1 MRQGRWSQARIVEA
15 NPSGNLAA
23 FDCADRPIGPAL
35 AAFIVAIV
43 MAAPIAASVIIP
55 PGAITI
61 PSSGM
66 FLYLNSQA
74 GDWVGG
80 GIEQLY
86 VSPDAGIVAR
96 LEVGG
101 DQFYSSVFQG
111 AHGWSVTM
119 AAAPGNALVPGSYT
133 GATGN
138 NSTSRVAPAL
148 AVDGDGRG
156 CNVATGQFDVSEVS
170 FAPTGELLVFDAT
183 FEQHCDVGGPA
194 LFGRIRIDIP
204 PPTPGVTLPSGS
216 LTVPTSGNFFYLIS
230 QPGDYV
236 GRGTEQLYTGA
247 DSSIKGLMLPGTPG
261 PDYFSGRIIQGNFHF
276 WSVVIT
282 PPPTEILVAR
292 SYISARRA
300 NTPTDHP
307 GLDVSGD
314 GSGCNTLTG
323 KFDVDEISFWST
335 GDLKTFQATFEQHC
349 SGAIP
354 ALFGRIRIETPAP
367 LPPLE
372 MTINI
377 RGEGT
382 QDPKSGTATISGVVF
397 CSRQASVDL
406 DGSVGQAFA
415 NKLGVGGTFKWDGE
429 AEREQVAA
437 CGAPI
442 WRPATRP
449 HGDRQACRS
458 NA

>member
-1 MRQGRWSQARIVEA
+1 VKLQSIAM
-15 NPSGNLAA
+15 
-23 FDCADRPIGPAL
+23 L
-35 AAFIVAIV
+35 AAFIAAIL
-43 MAAPIAASVIIP
+43 MSAPVAASVTMP
-55 PGAITI
+55 PGAITV

-74 GDWVGG
+74 GDFVGR

-101 DQFYSSVFQG
+101 DQFYSSSTQG
-111 AHGWSVTM
+111 THGWQVVM
-119 AAAPGNALVPGSYT
+119 AAAPGSSLLPGSYT

-148 AVDGDGRG
+148 AVSGDGRG
-156 CNVATGQFDVSEVS
+156 CNTAFGQFDVSEVS

-183 FEQHCDVGGPA
+183 FEQHCDLGGPA
-194 LFGRIRIDIP
+194 LFGRIRISNP

-216 LTVPTSGNFFYLIS
+216 MTIPTGGNFFYLVS

-236 GRGTEQLYTGA
+236 GGGTEQLYTGA
-247 DSSIKGLMLPGTPG
+247 DSNIKGLFLPGTPG
-261 PDYFSGRIIQGNFHF
+261 SDYFSGRIVQPNNFHN
-276 WSVVIT
+276 WSVVIAGA
-282 PPPTEILVAR
+282 PGEQLVAG

-300 NTPTDHP
+300 NFQPAGHP
-307 GLDVSGD
+307 GLEVSGD
-314 GSGCNTLTG
+314 GNGCNTLTG
-323 KFDVDEISFWST
+323 KFDVDELSFWPT

-372 MTINI
+372 ITINI
-377 RGEGT
+377 RSEGA
-382 QDPKSGTATISGVVF
+382 QDNKSGTATISGVVF
-397 CSRQASVDL
+397 CSRPASVDL
-406 DGSVGQAFA
+406 DGTVSQAFA
-415 NKLGVGGTFKWDGE
+415 NKIGVGGRFIAHVDCLAPSTKWSGTAIPDGQGFNSGTSQATVE
-429 AEREQVAA
+429 AIVSEYFHSFYASAA
-437 CGAPI
+437 G
-442 WRPATRP
+442 TVKL
-449 HGDRQACRS
+449 
-458 NA
+458 NASK

>member
-1 MRQGRWSQARIVEA
+1 VKLKSIAM
-15 NPSGNLAA
+15 
-23 FDCADRPIGPAL
+23 L
-35 AAFIVAIV
+35 AAFIAATL
-43 MAAPIAASVIIP
+43 MALPVAASVTMP

-61 PSSGM
+61 PNSGM

-74 GDWVGG
+74 GDFVGR

-101 DQFYSSVFQG
+101 DQFYSSAFQG
-111 AHGWSVTM
+111 THGWSVTM
-119 AAAPGNALVPGSYT
+119 ASGPGNVLVPGLYT

-148 AVDGDGRG
+148 AVSGDGRG
-156 CNVATGQFDVSEVS
+156 CNTASGQFEVTEVS

-194 LFGRIRIDIP
+194 LFGRIRIDNP
-204 PPTPGVTLPSGS
+204 PPTPGVTLPSGAVS
-216 LTVPTSGNFFYLIS
+216 VPASGNFLYLIS

-261 PDYFSGRIIQGNFHF
+261 PDYFSGRIVQANNFHY

-282 PPPTEILVAR
+282 PPPSEALAAR

-300 NTPTDHP
+300 NSPTDHP

-323 KFDVDEISFWST
+323 KFDVDELSFWPT
-335 GDLKTFQATFEQHC
+335 GDLKIFQATFEQHC

-372 MTINI
+372 ITINI

-382 QDPKSGTATISGVVF
+382 QDNKSGTATISGVVF
-397 CSRQASVDL
+397 CSRPASVDL
-406 DGSVGQAFA
+406 DGTVGQAFA
-415 NKLGVGGTFKWDGE
+415 NKIGVGGRFIAHVDCIAPSTKWTGTAIPDGQGFNSGTSQATVE
-429 AEREQVAA
+429 AIVSEYFHSFYASAA
-437 CGAPI
+437 G
-442 WRPATRP
+442 TVKL
-449 HGDRQACRS
+449 
-458 NA
+458 NASK